1 MIELDLSFLKD
12 DTIHAAKHLLGKKIT
27 TNIDGK
33 ITSGYITEVE
43 AYLGEHDKAAH
54 TYQLKRNKKNEMM
67 YRDYGGIYVYTMH
80 GHHCMNFITRDAMHP
95 EGVLIRGIEPVE
107 GINTM
112 IARRG
117 RNVNLTDGPGKL
129 TQSLGVKRDL
139 HNGLRLNE
147 GPIQISEGK
156 IPKVII
162 ESKRIGID
170 NKEEAVEY
178 LYRFTVQGNPYVSK
192 DRVKAEDNNGWQ

>member
-1 MIELDLSFLKD
+1 MDLSFLKE
-12 DTIHAAKHLLGKKIT
+12 DTISAAKNLLGKKIT

-33 ITSGYITEVE
+33 VTSGYITEVE

-54 TYQLKRNKKNEMM
+54 TYNLRRTKKNEMM
-67 YRDYGGIYVYTMH
+67 YREFGGIYVYTMH
-80 GHHCMNFITRDAMHP
+80 GHHCMNFITRDAENP
-95 EGVLIRGIEPVE
+95 EGVLIRAVEPVE
-107 GINTM
+107 GIEIM

-117 RNVNLTDGPGKL
+117 KSVHLTDGPGKL

-139 HNGLRLNE
+139 HNGLRINE
-147 GPIQISEGK
+147 GPIMLSEGK
-156 IPKVII
+156 IPKNIK

-178 LYRFTVQGNPYVSK
+178 LYRFTVKDNPHVSK
-192 DRVKAEDNNGWQ
+192 EKVKSIDGNGWLQ